1 MNDFAP
7 GLERA
12 LLANPAEAAYEID
25 VTGAGLPAWL
35 RGTYYLVGPGRFVRG
50 EQRYAHWLDGDGLVC
65 AVRFEGTR
73 ARVVQRFVR
82 TTKVIDEDAA
92 GRALYR
98 CFGTRFDG
106 DRLNRGV
113 ALMSPANVSVT
124 TFAGRLL
131 AFGEQGMPVE
141 LDPQTLAT
149 RGAFNFNGALTD
161 LTPFSAHPR
170 RDPASGS
177 LVNFG
182 ISFAAQRPTIN
193 LFAFDEG
200 ARLTSRRRVALDLPQ
215 SVHDFALTARHAVF
229 HLGPYLLDAAAIA
242 AGCTVMDALSWRP
255 ELGTHLLVV
264 ARETGERVASIPHG
278 SCYCLHIVN
287 GFDRGGETVV
297 DVIEYE
303 RPLYEE
309 YQRVPDLFTGVGPG
323 RPVRLVIDTAAGAIR
338 ERIPAAYTRAPDF
351 PAIDPDLTARAYPEF
366 WMLGIS
372 ATGMAGRKF
381 FDELVRI
388 DWSSPDRPEVY
399 RLPAGRFFAG
409 EPALVRGPDSAG
421 DVVICPVCDLSAGRT
436 TIGVFRARGLD
447 PIGELPLRDLLPPLF
462 HSTFA
467 AAI

>member
-1 MNDFAP
+1 VNDFAP

-12 LLANPAEAAYEID
+12 LLGSPAEAAYEID
-25 VTGAGLPAWL
+25 RTGAGLPAWL
-35 RGTYYLVGPGRFVRG
+35 RGTYCLVGPGRFARG
-50 EQRYAHWLDGDGLVC
+50 AQRYTHWLDGDGFVC
-65 AVRFEGTR
+65 AVRFDGSR
-73 ARVVQRFVR
+73 ARVAQRFVR
-82 TTKVIDEDAA
+82 TAKTIDEEAA

-98 CFGTRFDG
+98 GFGTRFDG

-113 ALMSPANVSVT
+113 ALMSPVNVSVT

-149 RGAFNFNGALTD
+149 RGPFGFNNALTD

-182 ISFAAQRPTIN
+182 ISFAAEQPTLN
-193 LFAFDEG
+193 LFAFDDT
-200 ARLTSRRRVALDLPQ
+200 ARLTARRRVALDLPR
-215 SVHDFALTARHAVF
+215 SVHDFALTERHAVF

-242 AGCTVMDALSWRP
+242 GGCTVMEALSWRP
-255 ELGTHLLVV
+255 ELGSRLLVV
-264 ARETGERVASIPHG
+264 TRMGEHVASIPDG
-278 SCYCLHIVN
+278 SCYCLHVVN

-309 YQRVPDLFTGVGPG
+309 YQHLPDLFSAVGPG
-323 RPVRLVIDTAAGAIR
+323 RPVRLVIDPAAGAVR
-338 ERIPAAYTRAPDF
+338 ERIPAAYSSAPDF
-351 PAIDPDLTARAYPEF
+351 PAIDPDLTARPYSEC

-372 ATGMAGRKF
+372 ATGMPGRKF

-409 EPALVRGPDSAG
+409 EPAFVRGPDSAD
-421 DVVICPVCDLSAGRT
+421 DVVICPVCDLTAGRT
-436 TIGVFRARGLD
+436 TIGLFRARGLD